1 MIGMEKISEAV
12 LDKVRAEAETIIKQ
26 AEDKAGKE
34 VEQAKK
40 QRVARLEE
48 EKSKILQQTR
58 EEAARIEAQA
68 LVKARQELSRAKADV
83 IDELI
88 GSVKKRLLETSS
100 DKNLLMGLIKEAA
113 ATLGI
118 SEGRVYVSPKDVSMV
133 QKLPESDRGIT
144 GKIMEIK
151 EYDCAGG
158 VIVEDINGRIRV
170 DNTYETRL
178 EMLLPRLL
186 PEIGKELFKGL

>member
-12 LDKVRAEAETIIKQ
+12 LDKVRAEAEAIIKQ

-48 EKSKILQQTR
+48 EKGKILQQTR

-68 LVKARQELSRAKADV
+68 LVKARQGLSRAKADV
-83 IDELI
+83 IDEII

-100 DKNLLMGLIKEAA
+100 DKNLLMGLIKEAT

-118 SEGRVYVSPKDVSMV
+118 SEGRVYVSPKDISMV
-133 QKLPESDRGIT
+133 QRLLEGDRGLT
-144 GKIMEIK
+144 GKIVEIK
-151 EYDCAGG
+151 ENDCAGG

-186 PEIGKELFKGL
+186 PEIGRELFKGL

>member
-1 MIGMEKISEAV
+1 MMGMEKISEAV

-48 EKSKILQQTR
+48 EKGKILQQTR

-83 IDELI
+83 IDEII
-88 GSVKKRLLETSS
+88 GSVKKGLLETSS
-100 DKNLLMGLIKEAA
+100 DKNLLMGLIKEAT

-133 QKLPESDRGIT
+133 QKLLESDKGLT
-144 GKIMEIK
+144 GKIVEIK

-186 PEIGKELFKGL
+186 PEIGRELFKGL

>member
-1 MIGMEKISEAV
+1 MEKISEAV

-48 EKSKILQQTR
+48 EKGKILQQTR

-133 QKLPESDRGIT
+133 PKLLEGDKGLT
-144 GKIMEIK
+144 GKIVEIK

-186 PEIGKELFKGL
+186 PEIGRELFKGL

>member
-48 EKSKILQQTR
+48 EKGKILQQTR

-88 GSVKKRLLETSS
+88 GSVKKGLLETSS
-100 DKNLLMGLIKEAA
+100 DKNLLMGLIKEAT

-118 SEGRVYVSPKDVSMV
+118 SEGRVCVSPRDVSMV
-133 QKLPESDRGIT
+133 QKLLEGDKGLTS
-144 GKIMEIK
+144 KIVEIK

-186 PEIGKELFKGL
+186 PEIGRELFKGL

>member
-88 GSVKKRLLETSS
+88 GSVKKKLLETSS
-100 DKNLLMGLIKEAA
+100 DKNLLMGLIKEAM

-133 QKLPESDRGIT
+133 QKLLESDKGLT
-144 GKIMEIK
+144 GKIVEIK

-186 PEIGKELFKGL
+186 PEIGRELFKGL

>member
-12 LDKVRAEAETIIKQ
+12 LDKVRAEAEAIIKQ

-48 EKSKILQQTR
+48 EKGKILQQTR

-100 DKNLLMGLIKEAA
+100 DKNLLMGLIKEAT

-133 QKLPESDRGIT
+133 PKLLENDRGIT

-186 PEIGKELFKGL
+186 PEIGRELFKGL

>member
-48 EKSKILQQTR
+48 EKGKILQQTR

-83 IDELI
+83 IDEI
-88 GSVKKRLLETSS
+88 ISSVKKRLLETSS

-133 QKLPESDRGIT
+133 QKLLENDRGIT

-186 PEIGKELFKGL
+186 PEIGRELFKGL